1 MRPLEHCVRWP
12 TPRLPLCSL
21 AACLGRA
28 FLLLLFLLTSLA
40 LPLLLWQR
48 SPTCVASLPPLSLLP
63 DFHPARELKRF
74 VRPAARAGLWRA
86 AGSVAAH
93 GSSVRVGLLSAGL
106 AGSAEHSGPDRM
118 RLVGVM
124 PLLGQRLRATLLS
137 LVTRRDFVWSRG
149 RHRHHPTTDQQLYRF
164 PLIDARV
171 SALLQSR
178 LMPGLAAVFGVQPS
192 QLLVHDAFFVK
203 YEPGAK
209 LLSADM
215 RTERAS

>member
-1 MRPLEHCVRWP
+1 M
-12 TPRLPLCSL
+12 
-21 AACLGRA
+21 
-28 FLLLLFLLTSLA
+28 
-40 LPLLLWQR
+40 
-48 SPTCVASLPPLSLLP
+48 
-63 DFHPARELKRF
+63 
-74 VRPAARAGLWRA
+74 
-86 AGSVAAH
+86 
-93 GSSVRVGLLSAGL
+93 

-118 RLVGVM
+118 RLVSVM

-164 PLIDARV
+164 PLVDARV

-203 YEPGAK
+203 STSLARK

-215 RTERAS
+215 RTGRAL